1 MIDVSTTTRAD
12 LERLQEL
19 LPPWAVI
26 LHNDDVNSM
35 DYVVRCLIKSVD
47 GVSLERATEIMLEA
61 HTHGRALVVTCP
73 LERAELYRD
82 RLASFS
88 LTVTIEKV

>member
-1 MIDVSTTTRAD
+1 MIDVSTRTRGD

-61 HTHGRALVVTCP
+61 HNQGRALVVTCP

-88 LTVTIEKV
+88 LTVTIEKA